1 MISRTAFIFGLGMA
15 MASSACAETFSNPD
29 PAWWGRFFKAVEG
42 TQPDYEMIAKRDQAY
57 LSASEFNRD
66 EVLEKLVDGLKQQQ
80 GNIDVGRAEITV
92 TIRATLGDYSTA
104 DEGFPVNLF
113 VPNMHLPIGSNQLF
127 FRNFDA
133 YRIFPATRDEGK
145 ALRDR
150 IGTQPL
156 AADVTLTNI
165 QASTTRPRA
174 FEGFVS
180 KVVYTAQD
188 GLVVGEFTATEDAPM
203 STADAAD
210 MVADI
215 RHNITQAAGIPAL
228 GTSWAQAKAILQDT
242 YPFSA
247 SDDFAYL
254 SSGKVIAY
262 QYDAGAL
269 VRDAPHDATR
279 PFNVYLQQVDGAW
292 RTTRGFTMDLNG
304 VDMLST
310 KGVGPG
316 LACYTPDVRDRC
328 AVLEFSPS
336 DSGHVLSRAYGVIEL
351 ERSGSPKEVFEAFV
365 SNNSA
370 AFDGFA
376 TKVDYDA
383 ESLKLGDIPKYIG
396 IRGVSAYAAGA
407 GEAREGTPIYDP
419 LENTSGINSITREIG
434 LFAVDGAAD
443 RVPMVFVLQ

>member
-1 MISRTAFIFGLGMA
+1 
-15 MASSACAETFSNPD
+15 
-29 PAWWGRFFKAVEG
+29 
-42 TQPDYEMIAKRDQAY
+42 MIAKQDPAY
-57 LSASEFNRD
+57 LSADEFDRE
-66 EVLEKLVDGLKQQQ
+66 EVMAQLVDVLKQQQ
-80 GNIDVGRAEITV
+80 GDIDVGDAEITV
-92 TIRATLGDYSTA
+92 TIHATLGDYSTA

-113 VPNMHLPIGSNQLF
+113 VPNMHFPIGVNKLF

-133 YRIFPATRDEGK
+133 YRIFAATRDEGK

-165 QASTTRPRA
+165 ETSTTRPRT

-180 KVVYTAQD
+180 RVVYTARD
-188 GLVVGEFTATEDAPM
+188 GLVVGEFTATEDAHLP
-203 STADAAD
+203 AAEAAD
-210 MVADI
+210 MVVDI
-215 RHNITQAAGIPAL
+215 AQHITQAAGIPAL
-228 GTSWAQAKAILQDT
+228 GTSWEEAKALLQDS
-242 YPFSA
+242 YPFSG

-262 QYDAGAL
+262 QYDASAL
-269 VRDAPHDATR
+269 IRDEAHDATR

-292 RTTRGFTMDLNG
+292 RTTRGFKVDLNG

-310 KGVGPG
+310 KGAGPG
-316 LACYTPDVRDRC
+316 LACYTPHVLDRC
-328 AVLEFSPS
+328 AVLQFSPS

-351 ERSGSPKEVFEAFV
+351 ERSGSPKKVFEAFV
-365 SNNSA
+365 SNNTA

-383 ESLKLGDIPKYIG
+383 ESLKQGDTPKYIG

-407 GEAREGTPIYDP
+407 GEVREGTPIYDP
-419 LENTSGINSITREIG
+419 LENTSGINSINREIG